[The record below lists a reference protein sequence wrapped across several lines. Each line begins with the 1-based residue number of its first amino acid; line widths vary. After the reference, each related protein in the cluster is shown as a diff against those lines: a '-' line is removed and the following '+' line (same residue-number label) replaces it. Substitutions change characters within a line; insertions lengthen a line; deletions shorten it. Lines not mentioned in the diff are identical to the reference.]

1 MLTVAR
7 PPWIHLARHSA
18 PAIDGCAAER
28 EARRRELRMLLEAIA
43 DPSPRPSLVPEPD
56 PGEDNS
62 TEPSSCGAGQRERSW
77 TR

>member
-18 PAIDGCAAER
+18 PAIDGYAAER

-43 DPSPRPSLVPEPD
+43 DPPPSLVPPPG
-56 PGEDNS
+56 PGENS
-62 TEPSSCGAGQRERSW
+62 ATEPSSRGAGRREWSW